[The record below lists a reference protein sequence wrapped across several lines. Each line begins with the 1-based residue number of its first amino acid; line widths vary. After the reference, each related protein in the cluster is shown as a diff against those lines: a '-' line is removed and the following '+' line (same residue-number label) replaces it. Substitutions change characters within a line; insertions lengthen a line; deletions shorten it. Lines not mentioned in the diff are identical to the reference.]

1 MAKRSK
7 PSKDKKQA
15 ERDRRK
21 RLAAEQK
28 TQHQNQLMRDLAFY
42 AERNLFE
49 SQAAW
54 SEAATE
60 VLWESQNWRAES
72 EFAGLAFD
80 IYASGQAMMDTWE
93 QLHIDADALRQLPDD
108 ERDDK
113 GFELHAT
120 AISHVLTPE
129 FKRDF
134 FARLDRFRQRLR
146 ARHEREQLAQTAMV
160 QLVLET
166 SAGSAEVGDMA
177 WAECML
183 VYGVFVEAVQQFAA
197 LSEAAGALVE
207 DSDITNPD
215 ELLNQLATGDSN
227 PKTETLVEKAKQTP
241 GLMDFLQHQSDQLI
255 DTALQTILD
264 DRLQLELFTEDDL
277 RDFQQAFIAAL
288 STVRVDLDLTRPD
301 RLTDQQVQRVA
312 ESIDDA
318 ARDWLDALAEAR
330 ITDLY
335 MIARQRLTELARQS
349 DEIAPQAA
357 MLLPLV
363 AADDD
368 EELPGDNDVFVYTLL
383 RQHRRIALAQ
393 AQTSDSDTDAA

>member
-7 PSKDKKQA
+7 PSKEKKQA

-42 AERNLFE
+42 ADRNLFE
-49 SQAAW
+49 SEAAW

-60 VLWESQNWRAES
+60 ALWASQNWRDEP

-80 IYASGQAMMDTWE
+80 IYASGQVMMDTWE
-93 QLHIDADALRQLPDD
+93 QLQIDVEALKQLSDD

-113 GFELHAT
+113 GFELHAA

-129 FKRDF
+129 FKHDF
-134 FARLDRFRQRLR
+134 FTRLDRFRQRLR
-146 ARHEREQLAQTAMV
+146 ARHEREQLAQAAMV
-160 QLVLET
+160 HLVLET

-183 VYGVFVEAVQQFAA
+183 VYGVFIEAVQRFVD

-207 DSDITNPD
+207 NSNIADPD
-215 ELLNQLATGDSN
+215 VLLDQLATGDSD
-227 PKTETLVEKAKQTP
+227 PQTAALVEKARQTP

-264 DRLQLELFTEDDL
+264 DRLQLELFTAEDL
-277 RDFQQAFIAAL
+277 LDFQQAFIAAL

-301 RLTDQQVQRVA
+301 RLTDRQVQRVA
-312 ESIDDA
+312 ESIDNA
-318 ARDWLDALAEAR
+318 ARDWLDALDEAR
-330 ITDLY
+330 VTELY
-335 MIARQRLTELARQS
+335 TVARQRLTEFAHQS

-363 AADDD
+363 ADDD
-368 EELPGDNDVFVYTLL
+368 DELPGDNDVFVYTLL
-383 RQHRRIALAQ
+383 RQHRRLTL
-393 AQTSDSDTDAA
+393 AQTSDSAMDAA